1 MHPAFATIQYVGGD
15 PPLKVKFYEENG
27 TEIAY
32 NSIILNV
39 KIRPI
44 PKVYQYIKD
53 ETGFHTTYDETLL
66 EEGARVLLHI
76 PSIETETKL
85 EDGKTYDIAWHGS
98 RPEIVEFRN
107 PYSLF
112 WQGEKELLRGTYLA
126 FYPLCLAKTPP
137 PDSRRINDALWV
149 LFFAPATLIL
159 FVILSVILY
168 RRFRSKGSRT
178 RNIVLE
184 GIFWSAILCW
194 VFLGFSVFLLFG
206 IPQFFR
212 MYPWVL

>member
-1 MHPAFATIQYVGGD
+1 VHPAFATIQYVGGD

-27 TEIAY
+27 TEIVY

-53 ETGFHTTYDETLL
+53 EDGFHMTYEEILL
-66 EEGARVLLHI
+66 EEGARVYLHI
-76 PSIETETKL
+76 PSIETEREL

-98 RPEIVEFRN
+98 RPEIVEFKDR
-107 PYSLF
+107 YSLF

-126 FYPLCLAKTPP
+126 FYPFCLAKTPP
-137 PDSRRINDALWV
+137 PDSRRITDALWV
-149 LFFAPATLIL
+149 FFFAPATLIL
-159 FVILSVILY
+159 FVISSVILY
-168 RRFRSKGSRT
+168 RRFRSKGSQT
-178 RNIVLE
+178 WNGVLE
-184 GIFWSAILCW
+184 GMIWSAIRCW
-194 VFLGFSVFLLFG
+194 IFLGFGFLLLFG
-206 IPQFFR
+206 IPQFYR